1 MLPPNNTAIRQ
12 LSQEEGISEAT
23 LHKWRAEARGK
34 GQLLPDA
41 DAGPEGWS
49 SRDKFAAVLETAA
62 LNEADLAEYCRK
74 RGLYSAQITAWRSA
88 CEQANDW
95 DRASTARLGR
105 ATKDEKKRVKDLER
119 ELTRKDR
126 ALAETAALL
135 VLRKKAGSDLGGRR
149 GRMISTPHRETA
161 IALINDA
168 VTAGARRAKACAELE
183 ISDRTL
189 RRWTK
194 NGRVHADQR
203 PLVPHP
209 EPINK
214 LSVADRAAVL
224 EACNSKEFASLPPS
238 QIVPKLADQG
248 RYLASESSFYRILR
262 AEGQQQHR
270 GRAKPPIRR
279 KPPTSYKASAP
290 CEVWTWDITWMPG
303 PVAGMFFYLYLIV
316 DIFSRKIVGWE
327 VHERES
333 AELAAVLI
341 RQAVLAEGCTLR
353 PLVLHAD
360 NGSPMKGATMKTT
373 MEKLGITASYSR
385 PRVSNDNPFSE
396 ALFRTCKYRPNWPA
410 KGFATKADAQA
421 WVKSFASWYNGEHL
435 HSAIRFVTPDARHA
449 GRDRATLA
457 NRAILYANARA
468 QNPERWSGK
477 TRNWQP
483 AGPVWL
489 NPETEISAPEIRD
502 AA

>member
-1 MLPPNNTAIRQ
+1 
-12 LSQEEGISEAT
+12 
-23 LHKWRAEARGK
+23 
-34 GQLLPDA
+34 
-41 DAGPEGWS
+41 
-49 SRDKFAAVLETAA
+49 
-62 LNEADLAEYCRK
+62 
-74 RGLYSAQITAWRSA
+74 
-88 CEQANDW
+88 
-95 DRASTARLGR
+95 
-105 ATKDEKKRVKDLER
+105 
-119 ELTRKDR
+119 
-126 ALAETAALL
+126 
-135 VLRKKAGSDLGGRR
+135 
-149 GRMISTPHRETA
+149 MISTPHRQTA
-161 IALINDA
+161 TLLIEDA
-168 VTAGARRAKACAELE
+168 VTTGARRAKACAELE

-189 RRWTK
+189 RRWRK
-194 NGRVHADQR
+194 DGQLHADQR
-203 PLVPHP
+203 PLVPRP
-209 EPINK
+209 EPANK
-214 LSVADRAAVL
+214 LSTAERAAVL
-224 EACNSKEFASLPPS
+224 EACNSTDFASLPPC

-262 AEGQQQHR
+262 ADGQQHHR
-270 GRAKPPIRR
+270 GRAKPPVRR

-303 PVAGMFFYLYLIV
+303 PVVGMFFYLYLIV

-333 AELAAVLI
+333 ADLAAVLI
-341 RQAVLAEGCTLR
+341 RQAVLAEGCFMQ

-360 NGSPMKGATMKTT
+360 NGSPMKGATMKTA

-396 ALFRTCKYRPNWPA
+396 ALFRTCKYRPDWPS
-410 KGFATKADAQA
+410 KGFATKTDAQA

-449 GRDRATLA
+449 GHDRKTLA

-468 QNPERWSGK
+468 QKPERWSGT
-477 TRNWQP
+477 TRNWHP

-489 NPETEISAPEIRD
+489 NPETEISVPEIRD

>member
-1 MLPPNNTAIRQ
+1 
-12 LSQEEGISEAT
+12 
-23 LHKWRAEARGK
+23 
-34 GQLLPDA
+34 
-41 DAGPEGWS
+41 
-49 SRDKFAAVLETAA
+49 
-62 LNEADLAEYCRK
+62 
-74 RGLYSAQITAWRSA
+74 
-88 CEQANDW
+88 
-95 DRASTARLGR
+95 
-105 ATKDEKKRVKDLER
+105 
-119 ELTRKDR
+119 
-126 ALAETAALL
+126 
-135 VLRKKAGSDLGGRR
+135 
-149 GRMISTPHRETA
+149 MISTPHRQSA
-161 IALINDA
+161 IVLIDEA

-194 NGRVHADQR
+194 DGEVHPDQR
-203 PLVPHP
+203 PLVPRP
-209 EPINK
+209 EPANK
-214 LSVADRAAVL
+214 LSPTERAAVV
-224 EACNSKEFASLPPS
+224 EVCNSKEFASLPPS

-262 AEGQQQHR
+262 ADGQQHHR
-270 GRAKPPIRR
+270 GRAKPPVRR
-279 KPPTSYKASAP
+279 KPPTSYKAAAP

-303 PVAGMFFYLYLIV
+303 PVLGMFFYLYLIV

-333 AELAAVLI
+333 ADLAAVLI

-396 ALFRTCKYRPNWPA
+396 ALFRTCKYRPNWPS

-421 WVKSFASWYNGEHL
+421 WVKSFATWYNGEHL
-435 HSAIRFVTPDARHA
+435 HSAIRFVTPNERHA
-449 GRDRATLA
+449 GHDRAALA
-457 NRAILYANARA
+457 NRASLYADARS
-468 QNPERWSGK
+468 QHPERWSGK

-483 AGPVWL
+483 PGPVWL
-489 NPETEISAPEIRD
+489 NPERETSAPEIRD

>member
-1 MLPPNNTAIRQ
+1 
-12 LSQEEGISEAT
+12 
-23 LHKWRAEARGK
+23 
-34 GQLLPDA
+34 
-41 DAGPEGWS
+41 
-49 SRDKFAAVLETAA
+49 
-62 LNEADLAEYCRK
+62 
-74 RGLYSAQITAWRSA
+74 
-88 CEQANDW
+88 
-95 DRASTARLGR
+95 
-105 ATKDEKKRVKDLER
+105 
-119 ELTRKDR
+119 
-126 ALAETAALL
+126 
-135 VLRKKAGSDLGGRR
+135 
-149 GRMISTPHRETA
+149 MISTPDRQTA
-161 IALINDA
+161 VALITDA
-168 VTAGARRAKACAELE
+168 VTAGAPRAKACAEME

-194 NGRVHADQR
+194 GGEVHADQR
-203 PLVPHP
+203 PLVSRPKP
-209 EPINK
+209 RNK
-214 LSVADRAAVL
+214 LSTAERAAVL
-224 EACNSKEFASLPPS
+224 EACNSTEFTSLPPS

-262 AEGQQQHR
+262 ADGQQHHR
-270 GRAKPPIRR
+270 GRAKPPVRR
-279 KPPTSYKASAP
+279 KPPASYKASAP

-327 VHERES
+327 VHDRES
-333 AELAAVLI
+333 ADLAAMLI
-341 RQAVLAEGCTLR
+341 RQAVLAEDCITR

-360 NGSPMKGATMKTT
+360 NGSPMKGATMKVT

-396 ALFRTCKYRPNWPA
+396 ALFRTCKYRPDWPT

-421 WVKSFASWYNGEHL
+421 WVKSFASWYNGDHL
-435 HSAIRFVTPDARHA
+435 HSAIRFVTPDARHT
-449 GRDRATLA
+449 GTDRATLA
-457 NRAILYANARA
+457 NRAGLYANART

-489 NPETEISAPEIRD
+489 NPENEISAPEIRD

>member
-1 MLPPNNTAIRQ
+1 MTETMIDLPEAIAKSDDTDFLRELIQ
-12 LSQEEGISEAT
+12 
-23 LHKWRAEARGK
+23 
-34 GQLLPDA
+34 DA
-41 DAGPEGWS
+41 AQRLMDIEV
-49 SRDKFAAVLETAA
+49 AAVCGAGHGE
-62 LNEADLAEYCRK
+62 
-74 RGLYSAQITAWRSA
+74 RSP
-88 CEQANDW
+88 
-95 DRASTARLGR
+95 DRANQRNGYRPRQWDTR
-105 ATKDEKKRVKDLER
+105 AGTIGLNIPK
-119 ELTRKDR
+119 
-126 ALAETAALL
+126 
-135 VLRKKAGSDLGGRR
+135 LRKGTL
-149 GRMISTPHRETA
+149 
-161 IALINDA
+161 LIDAA
-168 VTAGARRAKACAELE
+168 VTAGARRAKACATLE
-183 ISDRTL
+183 ISDRTF

-194 NGRVHADQR
+194 DGEVRADQR
-203 PLVPHP
+203 PLAPRP
-209 EPINK
+209 EPANK
-214 LSVADRAAVL
+214 LSEAERTAVL
-224 EACNSKEFASLPPS
+224 DTCNSEEFASLPPS

-262 AEGQQQHR
+262 ADGQQHHR
-270 GRAKPPIRR
+270 GRAKPPVRR
-279 KPPTSYKASAP
+279 KPPASYKAGAP

-303 PVAGMFFYLYLIV
+303 PVVGMFFYLYLIV

-333 AELAAVLI
+333 ADLAATLI
-341 RQAVLAEGCTLR
+341 RQAVLAEGGITR

-396 ALFRTCKYRPNWPA
+396 ALFRTCKYRPDWPT

-421 WVKSFASWYNGEHL
+421 WVKSFANWYNGVHL

-449 GRDRATLA
+449 GLDRATLA
-457 NRAILYANARA
+457 SRAILYANARA

>member
-1 MLPPNNTAIRQ
+1 
-12 LSQEEGISEAT
+12 
-23 LHKWRAEARGK
+23 
-34 GQLLPDA
+34 
-41 DAGPEGWS
+41 
-49 SRDKFAAVLETAA
+49 
-62 LNEADLAEYCRK
+62 
-74 RGLYSAQITAWRSA
+74 
-88 CEQANDW
+88 
-95 DRASTARLGR
+95 
-105 ATKDEKKRVKDLER
+105 
-119 ELTRKDR
+119 
-126 ALAETAALL
+126 
-135 VLRKKAGSDLGGRR
+135 
-149 GRMISTPHRETA
+149 MISTPHRQTA
-161 IALINDA
+161 TLLIEEA
-168 VTAGARRAKACAELE
+168 VTAGARRAKGCAELE

-194 NGRVHADQR
+194 DGHVQPDLR
-203 PLVPHP
+203 PLVPRP
-209 EPINK
+209 EPANK
-214 LSVADRAAVL
+214 LSAAERAAVL
-224 EACNSKEFASLPPS
+224 EACNSTEFSSLPPS

-262 AEGQQQHR
+262 ADGQQHHR
-270 GRAKPPIRR
+270 GRAKPSVRR

-327 VHERES
+327 IHDRES
-333 AELAAVLI
+333 ADLAAALI
-341 RQAVLAEGCTLR
+341 RQAVLAEGCFMQ

-396 ALFRTCKYRPNWPA
+396 ALFRTCKYRPDWPT

-421 WVKSFASWYNGEHL
+421 WVKSFAKWYNCEHL
-435 HSAIRFVTPDARHA
+435 HSAIRFVTPNARHT
-449 GRDRATLA
+449 GHDRAALA
-457 NRAILYANARA
+457 NRAMLYANARA